1 MKKAQVIARII
12 EKVLLLPALM
22 WIYTP
27 IIAGILITMAYY
39 LPIGFASWWIFSLYG
54 TNWTLSL
61 IIIKSESALVFL
73 LVIEII
79 LFIIGLTLFLWGLI
93 YLSNVKLKKQGLA
106 MGGPYKFIRH
116 PQHLGLILM
125 ALVNSLYIPWAV
137 HSYIRIGSI
146 LSWSLFSLVL
156 IIVSELEEK
165 KLLKKYGNVYLEYR
179 IKTGMFLPRIFERYR
194 KEKEVKEI
202 KLWRRLGFI
211 FVGYFCFISLIRLL
225 LVIVGIDMWYDYL
238 SRRFWYINLIS
249 LGLILLTVGI
259 KIFRD
264 KRFPIEIQKGL

>member
-27 IIAGILITMAYY
+27 IIAGILITMAWY

-54 TNWTLSL
+54 TNWALGL
-61 IIIKSESALVFL
+61 IVIRSESALVFL

-79 LFIIGLTLFLWGLI
+79 LFMIGLTLFLWGLI
-93 YLSNVKLKKQGLA
+93 YLANVKLKKKGLA

-116 PQHLGLILM
+116 PQNLGIILM
-125 ALVNSLYIPWAV
+125 TLVNSLYIPWAV

-165 KLLKKYGNVYLEYR
+165 KLLKKFGNVYLEYR
-179 IKTGMFLPRIFERYR
+179 MKTGMFLPRIFERYR
-194 KEKEVKEI
+194 KDKEVKEI

-211 FVGYFCFISLIRLL
+211 FVGYFCFISSIRLL

-238 SRRFWYINLIS
+238 SQRFWYINIIA

-259 KIFRD
+259 KILRER
-264 KRFPIEIQKGL
+264 RFPLEIKEES